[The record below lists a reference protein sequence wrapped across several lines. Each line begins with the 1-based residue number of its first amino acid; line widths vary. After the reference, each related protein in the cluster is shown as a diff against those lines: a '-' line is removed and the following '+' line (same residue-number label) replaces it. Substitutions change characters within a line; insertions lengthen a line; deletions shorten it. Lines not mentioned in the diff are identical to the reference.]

1 MKLTLH
7 IPYRTNW
14 GENLYVCGSTA
25 ALGSKN
31 RSAARAMTLD
41 GNGEWS
47 LTVELP
53 DDTETIDYRYI
64 VRNDNGAEKNEW
76 GPRHTFVR
84 GNGVS
89 TAEVYD
95 RWHDMPSD
103 KPYYSTAFVDCIN
116 ERQGRNAAVAPLPGT
131 VTVRVWAPM
140 VKPDETL
147 AIVGENSLLGEW
159 DTAKA
164 VRLSDHNYPLWEVTL
179 EERAVVAGQAYKF
192 IILKRDGSKQDAAIW
207 EAGDNRHFEVG
218 GKPSVSTIIGGL
230 VFVSPETPWR
240 GAGTAI
246 PVFSLRSD
254 EDFGVGDFMDLKP
267 MVDWA
272 AKTGQTFLQLLPIN
286 DTTMTG
292 TWTDSYPYNAN
303 STFALHPMYL
313 RLSAMGTLKDAERQ
327 KYFDNLG
334 KELNKLTEIDYE
346 RVNNG
351 KIEFYK
357 DIFAQEGKKTLAS
370 ADFKKFMTKNAGWIK
385 NYAAFCVLR
394 DKYHTPDFEMW
405 GEYSSYTPEIIEKL
419 EKEHKHE
426 MEYVYY
432 IQYHLDKQMAEVL
445 KYAHDKGIAIKG
457 DIPIGISRTSV
468 DAWTD
473 TRLFNMDC
481 QAGAPPDDFSVLGQN
496 WGFPTYNW
504 EEMNK
509 DGFAW
514 WKARLRKMSEY
525 FDAYRIDHV
534 LGFFRIWQIPMD
546 ALHGLLGYFYP
557 ALPFSIDELRNN
569 YGFNLDPEINAKPLI
584 MDWFLGEFFGEH
596 TAEVRERFLTDAGYG
611 RYALKEEFNTQRKVA
626 DYFATQEK
634 NDKNTHMCNGLLGL
648 IDNVLF
654 IEDPEQK
661 GHYHPRISAQFSYAY
676 RSLSDW
682 ERANFDRAYNDF
694 FYHRHNDFWYGKAMW
709 KLPPLIDATNMLA
722 CAEDLGMIP
731 DCVPAVMNQLEILSL
746 EIQRMPKD
754 PRSEFGNTWNYPYLS
769 VCTTSTH
776 DMGGIRQWWEEDHDK
791 SQRYF
796 NNVLHQGGEAPY
808 YCEPW
813 VAERIISLNLKAPS
827 MLCIIPL
834 QDYLAIDGKLRR
846 QDPRE
851 EQINVPANSR
861 HYWRYRMHLT
871 LDELNNATDF
881 NGKLAE
887 LITDS
892 GR

>member
-7 IPYRTNW
+7 IPYHTNW

-25 ALGSKN
+25 VLGSN
-31 RSAARAMTLD
+31 NPAAARAMTLE

-47 LTVELP
+47 LTVDLP
-53 DDTETIDYRYI
+53 EDIQTIEYRYI
-64 VRNDNGAEKNEW
+64 VRNDNGGEKKEW

-84 GNGVS
+84 GNGVD

-95 RWHDMPSD
+95 RWHDMPAD
-103 KPYYSTAFVDCIN
+103 KPYYSTAFTDCIN
-116 ERQGRNAAVAPLPGT
+116 ERHGRNAAVAPLPGT

-140 VKPDETL
+140 VKADEVL
-147 AIVGENSLLGEW
+147 AIVGENELLGAW
-159 DTAKA
+159 DAASA

-179 EERAVVAGQAYKF
+179 NHRAVVEGQPYKF
-192 IILKRDGSKQDAAIW
+192 VVVKRDGTKGAAIW
-207 EAGDNRHFEVG
+207 EAGDNRRFEVSG
-218 GKPSVSTIIGGL
+218 QPGISTVIAGL
-230 VFVSPETPWR
+230 VYTSPEAPWR

-246 PVFSLRSD
+246 PVFALRTD

-272 AKTGQTFLQLLPIN
+272 AETGQTFLQLLPIN

-303 STFALHPMYL
+303 STFALHPMYI
-313 RLSAMGTLKDAERQ
+313 RLSELGTLKDKKRQ
-327 KYFDNLG
+327 KHFDDLG
-334 KELNKLTEIDYE
+334 RELNKLDKIDYE

-351 KIEFYK
+351 KIEFFHE
-357 DIFAQEGKKTLAS
+357 IFAQEGAKVLAS
-370 ADFKKFMTKNAGWIK
+370 ADFKNFMARNAGWIR

-394 DKYHTPDFEMW
+394 DRYNTPDFEMW
-405 GEYSSYTPEIIEKL
+405 GEYAHYEPALVDKL
-419 EKEHKHE
+419 EAEAKAE

-432 IQYHLDKQMAEVL
+432 LQYNLDKQMTEVRN
-445 KYAHDKGIAIKG
+445 YAHTKGVAIKG

-525 FDAYRIDHV
+525 FDAFRIDHV

-569 YGFNLDPEINAKPLI
+569 YGFNLDPEVNAKPLI

-596 TAEVRERFLTDAGYG
+596 TQEVRERFLDDAGYG
-611 RYALKEEFNTQRKVA
+611 RYKLKPEYDTQRKVA
-626 DYFATQEK
+626 NYFATQEVS
-634 NDKNTHMCNGLLGL
+634 DKNTHMCNGLLGL

-709 KLPPLIDATNMLA
+709 KLPPLIDATEMLA

-754 PRSEFGNTWNYPYLS
+754 PRSEFGDTWNYPYLS

-776 DMGGIRQWWEEDHDK
+776 DMGGIRQWWEEDPGK

-796 NNVLHQGGEAPY
+796 NNVLHQGGQAPY

-813 VAERIISLNLKAPS
+813 IAERIISLNLKAPS

-834 QDYLAIDGKLRR
+834 QDYLAIDGDLRR
-846 QDPRE
+846 QDPRD
-851 EQINVPANSR
+851 EQINVPANPR

-871 LDELNNATDF
+871 LDQLRGATAF
-881 NGKLAE
+881 NERLAG
-887 LITDS
+887 LIADS